1 MNFTINKNAII
12 RHKSVPDCEWC
23 DKAKELLDEK
33 GFSYCLI
40 ESDKWLF
47 GSIMKATNSKKV
59 PQIIID
65 GKFIGDYNDLVD
77 YLSAN

>member
-1 MNFTINKNAII
+1 MNITINKNAII

-33 GFSYCLI
+33 GLSYCMI

-47 GSIMKATNSKKV
+47 GSIMKETKSKKV
-59 PQIIID
+59 PQIIIN
-65 GKFIGDYNDLVD
+65 GEFIGDYNDLVE
-77 YLSAN
+77 YVNAN